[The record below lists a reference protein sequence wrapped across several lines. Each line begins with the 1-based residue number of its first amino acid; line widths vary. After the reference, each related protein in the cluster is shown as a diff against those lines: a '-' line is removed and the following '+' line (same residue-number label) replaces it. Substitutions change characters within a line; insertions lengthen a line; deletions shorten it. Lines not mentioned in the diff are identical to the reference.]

1 MDGMPDFCRGW
12 WCIGGGEA
20 AREIAKQFTLALTVS
35 TPVALP
41 TPEASPVQP
50 VARQPLE
57 LAALPPEGLSDKN
70 FLHGEFG
77 ENAALW
83 RVRSSRFAHSPWYTV
98 GRGFISH
105 RYLRKLPAL
114 DNAHL
119 Q

>member
-1 MDGMPDFCRGW
+1 MRLS
-12 WCIGGGEA
+12 ES
-20 AREIAKQFTLALTVS
+20 AK
-35 TPVALP
+35 
-41 TPEASPVQP
+41 
-50 VARQPLE
+50 LE
-57 LAALPPEGLSDKN
+57 DRHLFMGVVMEAALPPEGLSDKN